1 MLHCCLVETDEYKM
15 ASEQEW
21 PIPTKHY
28 TFKTCIKNQL
38 QEGATL
44 QISQKLQ

>member
-1 MLHCCLVETDEYKM
+1 MLHCCLVETDEYKI
-15 ASEQEW
+15 ASEQE
-21 PIPTKHY
+21 PTKHY